1 VQQGRFAHMR
11 IAVLEELGEWLVGE
25 DPERAASAR
34 LALKEAAER
43 ESPHVAALAR
53 RLLASVPGTAAP
65 TTQTSPGVVAV
76 PVEAVPER
84 LAAPAV
90 TEPPPPVV
98 VLAVA
103 EVDLP
108 DDDPGDEEFDVV
120 RHSMAAEA
128 LDQAEQIAG
137 TIADEHDRARAL
149 VGIVQEIVAM
159 DPDRAERI
167 AGAITVERR
176 QAQALSAVA
185 KAVAKSDL
193 ERAER
198 VARSISRA
206 DELAETLNRIAC
218 TTAATDPD
226 EAERIASTIADGS
239 ARELAFSG
247 IAEELAGTDP
257 DRAERLVARINGG
270 RRSTALQHI
279 AARVAVTDPDRAVR
293 IAAQVT
299 GGFGSAQLPFTL
311 ADRMAAND
319 PARGADL
326 AERVVGGLTTRRGY
340 SADAMVRVA
349 AKVAAVDPDQAER
362 VAEAAC
368 YLPLR
373 ARILMRVAQVV
384 AAADPDR
391 AERLADRVEDI
402 TASLDPADRALS
414 EIVSDVAA
422 LDPDRAERIAAS
434 IAVDSNRDAAL
445 GAMCRVVADTDPER
459 AESTATAISDSLA
472 AVRALMRI
480 AGAAGPATLDRI
492 ARLTSRAEYLL
503 ETIPHEN
510 WKVLALTEIGR
521 AVAATD
527 PGYAAELAQRIT
539 TADTQVSDKD
549 SALIDLSKAV
559 AVADPDLA
567 VGIAGAIESSQLRMH
582 ALERL
587 VLVVAAT
594 DPRKARRIAARVLTE
609 DGARTKLVD
618 DLPREV
624 PASDPAHAL
633 GLARLALGVAEA
645 IRERRSKARALAAI
659 ARQLTLQIRPIDL
672 ATVMGWYESGPGPQW

>member
-1 VQQGRFAHMR
+1 M
-11 IAVLEELGEWLVGE
+11 LEELGEWLVGE

-53 RLLASVPGTAAP
+53 RLLASVLSTAAP
-65 TTQTSPGVVAV
+65 TTQTSAGMG
-76 PVEAVPER
+76 AVPER
-84 LAAPAV
+84 IAAPVV
-90 TEPPPPVV
+90 TEPPPVV
-98 VLAVA
+98 ALTVA
-103 EVDLP
+103 EADLP
-108 DDDPGDEEFDVV
+108 DDDLGDEDFDVV

-128 LDQAEQIAG
+128 LDQAEQTAG

-149 VGIVQEIVAM
+149 VDIVEEIAGM
-159 DPDRAERI
+159 DPDRAVRI

-206 DELAETLNRIAC
+206 DELAKTLSSIARAA
-218 TTAATDPD
+218 AATDPD
-226 EAERIASTIADGS
+226 EAERIASSIADES
-239 ARELAFSG
+239 ARELALSG
-247 IAEELAGTDP
+247 VAEEVAGTDP
-257 DRAERLVARINGG
+257 DRAERLAARIDEV
-270 RRSTALQHI
+270 RRGYALQHI
-279 AARVAVTDPDRAVR
+279 AAKVAITDPDRAMR
-293 IAAQVT
+293 IAAQIT
-299 GGFGSAQLPFTL
+299 GGFGSAELPFKL
-311 ADRMAAND
+311 ADRMAANH

-326 AERVVGGLTTRRGY
+326 AERVVGRLTTRRGY

-349 AKVAAVDPDQAER
+349 AKVAAIDPDQAER
-362 VAEAAC
+362 VAESAC

-373 ARILMRVAQVV
+373 ARILVRVAQVV

-391 AERLADRVEDI
+391 AERLAVRVEDI
-402 TASLDPADRALS
+402 TASVNPVDPGLPA
-414 EIVSDVAA
+414 IVADVAP

-434 IAVDSNRDAAL
+434 IAVDPKRNAAL
-445 GAMCRVVADTDPER
+445 ELMSSAMADTHPER
-459 AESTATAISDSLA
+459 AERTAVAISDSLVA
-472 AVRALMRI
+472 IRALMHI
-480 AGAAGPATLDRI
+480 AGAAGPGDLDRI
-492 ARLTSRAEYLL
+492 TRLTSRAEILL

-527 PGYAAELAQRIT
+527 PGHAAELAQRIA

-549 SALIDLSKAV
+549 SALMDLSKAI
-559 AVADPDLA
+559 AVADAETA
-567 VGIAGAIESSQLRMH
+567 VGVAGAITSLRLRMQ
-582 ALERL
+582 ALESV

-594 DPRKARRIAARVLTE
+594 DPRKARRIAARVLTD
-609 DGARTKLVD
+609 DGTRRKLVE
-618 DLPREV
+618 DLFREV

-645 IRERRSKARALAAI
+645 IGESRSKAWALAAI
-659 ARQLTLQIRPIDL
+659 AKQLTLQIRPIDL
-672 ATVMGWYESGPGPQW
+672 ATFVGWYESGLGPQW